1 MRRARETVDLV
12 SDDEASIPTP
22 AASLDLTSKAN
33 GEDGRNSSSE
43 NEPVRSN
50 QRTSTRS
57 KRPKQQRLD
66 FNNARDP
73 SSFDSPVRLQSTAR
87 VESSNQAGMFS
98 SQVHGQVGGFE
109 GEESSDGSDE
119 LPSPRKLLKASKTGK
134 KSTRRS
140 KRKGGEQKSTSIPAV
155 VADEEVDDDEIVV
168 VGNRRRLTP
177 PQHEEDSGDDSDMPT
192 TQRRRRARPSQS
204 IRASSGSPTY
214 VDNDEDDDDTD
225 MPTTQGRQQ
234 RKTKRARR
242 NSFISDSPPPVD
254 DSDDDVV
261 MIQSRKRAR
270 PQSDD
275 EDDGEDEDELPKTPG
290 RRGLKRHRKELTQR
304 EKEDLEEDLDFLG
317 PSDNDAPSS
326 GRAPRS
332 TQSAQKSA
340 KQQALDK
347 IRRLRAG
354 QEAIA
359 EEEKEDEDED
369 ESEEQNSDDGELA
382 AEDYVV
388 GYPSSRQIFQERDE
402 DAEFIEA
409 SPTMRTSLIHTTH

>member
-12 SDDEASIPTP
+12 SEDEASIPTP
-22 AASLDLTSKAN
+22 AASLNSTSKAN

-43 NEPVRSN
+43 NEPVRSK
-50 QRTSTRS
+50 QLTSTRT
-57 KRPKQQRLD
+57 KRSRQQRLD

-73 SSFDSPVRLQSTAR
+73 SSFDSPVRLRSTAR
-87 VESSNQAGMFS
+87 IQSSNQAGMFS
-98 SQVHGQVGGFE
+98 SKVHGQVGRFE

-119 LPSPRKLLKASKTGK
+119 FPSPRKLLKASKTSK
-134 KSTRRS
+134 KSARRS
-140 KRKGGEQKSTSIPAV
+140 KRKGGEEESTSLPAV
-155 VADEEVDDDEIVV
+155 AAEEADDDDIVV
-168 VGNRRRLTP
+168 TGSHRNDTP
-177 PQHEEDSGDDSDMPT
+177 PQREEDSGDDTDLPT

-204 IRASSGSPTY
+204 GRASSGSPVH
-214 VDNDEDDDDTD
+214 VDNDEEDDDTD
-225 MPTTQGRQQ
+225 MPTTQGKRQH
-234 RKTKRARR
+234 KTKRSRR

-261 MIQSRKRAR
+261 MVQSRKRVR

-275 EDDGEDEDELPKTPG
+275 EDDEEDEDELPKTPG

-354 QEAIA
+354 QEATA

-369 ESEEQNSDDGELA
+369 ENEEQNSDDGELA

-409 SPTMRTSLIHTTH
+409 SPTMRTPLNHTTH